1 MVGYETSLV
10 TRINE
15 IESCVHLTHCH
26 SHALQLAVG
35 ETIEA
40 IKIMKNS
47 LSPGFELYKL
57 IIFLRFQN
65 FRKKVKYFPKRE
77 RNFLVIEHDAYSVR
91 CQNLYKTS

>member
-1 MVGYETSLV
+1 MVGYETSVV

-15 IESCVHLTHCH
+15 IESCAHLTHCH

-47 LSPGFELYKL
+47 LSPGFELYKP
-57 IIFLRFQN
+57 IIFSTVSKF
-65 FRKKVKYFPKRE
+65 
-77 RNFLVIEHDAYSVR
+77 
-91 CQNLYKTS
+91 